1 MLSDNHEENKESIF
15 QEDIDILSIALE
27 QSANV
32 VVITDPE
39 GNIKYVNQA
48 FSKITG
54 YKIADVLGKNPR
66 ILKSG
71 YQPPEFYKKMWE
83 TISSGKKWQ
92 GEFQNKKKN
101 GEIYWENATITPVKD
116 KEGKIIR
123 YIAIKENITDRKK
136 AEDELKIS
144 EEKYRS
150 LIANIPGIIYR
161 CLYDKART
169 VVFISNALEDMT
181 GFKPEEFIN
190 NKKHSLFS
198 IIYPDD
204 RSRVA
209 ETAIFGID
217 NFQQYSIEYRIVTKK
232 GTVKWVSET
241 GRPVYDS
248 DGNIAWLDA
257 VIFDITE
264 RVQVLDELKKAKHL
278 AEEANKAKSEFLA
291 NISHEI
297 RTPMNSVLGF
307 TELLENSIIQNPE
320 KQYLEAI
327 KSSGKNLLTLIND
340 LLDLSKIEAGKLTL
354 NFDFVDLRKLLDE
367 IKQIFELKIHQK
379 RLTYIETIDPNFPAF
394 IYTDES
400 RMRQIMINLVGN
412 AVKFTSTGYIK
423 VKVDYEKGSHSDL
436 INLKISVED
445 TGIGIPKDAH
455 QIIFESFR
463 QHSRLD
469 ARKYE
474 GTGLGLSIT
483 KKLTEALNGN
493 IFVDSELGK
502 GSNFMVFFPNVYIKQ
517 SVNYIQTSPSDLHK
531 EKKKNIILLQDFTG
545 RFLNDFGDF
554 FTVFEFLEF
563 FTYYRN
569 PGQQKDKIVGIIVV
583 TGLDHTIINEKLDYF
598 KKHKLLRSFPLVLLT
613 ETYDNNLNKVK
624 NIADLIIHMP
634 AEVNEIT
641 EKITLFF
648 QAKHDDIKRT
658 ETVFHLKN
666 DDNSVASDRLIN
678 ELQNNFYEQWRNFS
692 KKQPLKEIR
701 NFALQ
706 INDLGNR
713 YAINMLKDYSNF
725 LITSIDEF
733 NIELMREHLADFPN
747 IINRIKNMSHES
759 D

>member
-1 MLSDNHEENKESIF
+1 MLPDDHYAKRESIF
-15 QEDIDILSIALE
+15 QEDMDILSIALE

-32 VVITDPE
+32 VVITDAE
-39 GNIKYVNQA
+39 GNISYVNNA
-48 FSKITG
+48 FTKITG
-54 YKIADVLGKNPR
+54 YKTSDVLGKNPR

-71 YQPPEFYKKMWE
+71 YQPAEFYKKMWE
-83 TISSGKKWQ
+83 TISSGKQWQ

-101 GEIYWENATITPVKD
+101 GEIYWERATITPVKD
-116 KEGKIIR
+116 KQGKIIR

-161 CLYDKART
+161 CFYDKERT
-169 VVFISNALEDMT
+169 IFFISNALEDMT
-181 GFKPEEFIN
+181 GYKPEEFIN
-190 NKKHSLFS
+190 NKKQTLFS
-198 IIYPDD
+198 IIHPED

-209 ETAIFGID
+209 ETAVFGID

-232 GTVKWVSET
+232 GSVKWVSET
-241 GRPVYDS
+241 GRPVFNES
-248 DGNIAWLDA
+248 GKIIWLDA

-264 RVQVLDELKKAKHL
+264 RVQVLDELKKAKFL

-320 KQYLEAI
+320 RQYLEAI

-367 IKQIFELKIHQK
+367 IRQIFELKIHQK
-379 RLTYIETIDPNFPAF
+379 KLSYTEIIDRNFPGY

-400 RMRQIMINLVGN
+400 RMRQILINLLGN
-412 AVKFTSTGYIK
+412 AVKFTHHGYVQ
-423 VKVDYEKGSHSDL
+423 VKVDYEKGSGADL
-436 INLKISVED
+436 INLRISVKD
-445 TGIGIPKDAH
+445 TGIGIPKDAQ

-463 QHSRLD
+463 QQSRLD

-483 KKLTEALNGN
+483 KKLTEALGGN
-493 IFVDSELGK
+493 IFVESNPGK
-502 GSNFMVFFPNVYIKQ
+502 GSNFIIIFPNVFIKQ
-517 SVNYIQTSPSDLHK
+517 STDYNVISQPNINI
-531 EKKKNIILLQDFTG
+531 EEKKNIVLLQDFTG
-545 RFLNDFGDF
+545 RFLNDFGIF
-554 FTVFEFLEF
+554 FSMFEFVEF
-563 FTYYRN
+563 FSFYRN
-569 PGQQKDKIVGIIVV
+569 PDRHKDRIIGIIVV
-583 TGLDHTIINEKLDYF
+583 TGLDHNIINEKLDYF
-598 KKHKLLRSFPLVLLT
+598 KRHRLLKSFPLILLT
-613 ETYDNNLNKVK
+613 ETHGHEINKAK
-624 NIADLIIHMP
+624 HIADLIINMP
-634 AEVNEIT
+634 LEVNELT
-641 EKITLFF
+641 EKINYFF
-648 QAKHDDIKRT
+648 QAKKIRSVKTKSVVPFMENKRT
-658 ETVFHLKN
+658 NLKPL
-666 DDNSVASDRLIN
+666 VY
-678 ELQNNFYEQWRNFS
+678 ELQNNLYIQWQNFI

-706 INDLGNR
+706 IKELGNT
-713 YAINMLKDYSNF
+713 YAINILTDYSKM
-725 LITSIDEF
+725 LIDSIDEF
-733 NIELMREHLADFPN
+733 NIELMREHITDFPN
-747 IINRIKNMSHES
+747 IVNQIKSMSHES